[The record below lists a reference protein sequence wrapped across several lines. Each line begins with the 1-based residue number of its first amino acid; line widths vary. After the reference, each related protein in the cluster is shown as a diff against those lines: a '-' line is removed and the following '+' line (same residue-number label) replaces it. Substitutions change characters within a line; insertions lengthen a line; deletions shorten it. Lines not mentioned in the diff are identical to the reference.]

1 MSRREQMERD
11 IPKGKLSMDS
21 FRRST
26 RLFRYMSPAN
36 RWLFALG
43 TLFLA
48 ISAGSSVLFP
58 KFLGDMLDGIFVYDK
73 NGIQTAPD
81 LETLYTVARWFVL
94 LFAVQAVFSF
104 GRMVI
109 YVKVTEGMTFGLRKD
124 LFNSVIGQDMA
135 FHHSHN
141 RGDLLSR
148 FSADIAQIQDTFTTN
163 LAMFIRQILIMVA
176 GLIMIFKTSTDL
188 ALLMLGSFP
197 IIVIV
202 ALFFGRFIRKISRQV
217 QDFTASNNVIAEEA
231 LSGIVNVKAFSNES
245 FESDRYTANSAQL
258 MKESIWRGYWRG
270 AFSSFIILCLFGS
283 IVWLIYR
290 GLGMVHAGEL
300 GVGEL
305 VNFMLLT
312 GFVGG
317 SIGGMAEQFV
327 QIQKTLG
334 SVERVLD
341 LIDSPTEFTAD
352 SSDKPAP
359 DFGQVLRLENL
370 QFAYP
375 SRPDNP
381 VFHGELNLDIRPGET
396 LALVGPSGGGK
407 STIAQLLY
415 RFYSPQQGSIR
426 LGETSIQDL
435 DLNAYRS
442 HMALVPQDVVLFGGS
457 IRDNIRYGKPE
468 ASDEEIEEAAKKAYA
483 HDFIGSFADGYETRV
498 GDRGVLLSGG
508 QKQRVALARAIIRNP
523 DFLILDEA
531 TSALDAESEE
541 WVQKALI
548 ELMKGRTAL
557 VIAHRLSTIRH
568 ADRIAVIRHGKLL
581 ELGTHAELMSI
592 PDGLYKNMVEKQIE
606 PADWI
611 A

>member
-1 MSRREQMERD
+1 MSRREQLERD
-11 IPKGKLSMDS
+11 LPKSKFSWAS
-21 FRRST
+21 FRQST

-43 TLFLA
+43 TFFLA

-58 KFLGDMLDGIFVYDK
+58 KFLGDMLDGIFVYDPK
-73 NGIQTAPD
+73 GIQTAPN
-81 LETLYTVARWFVL
+81 LETLYTVARWFVV
-94 LFAVQAVFSF
+94 LFAVQALFSF
-104 GRMVI
+104 GRMAI
-109 YVKVTEGMTFGLRKD
+109 YVKVTEGMTLGLRRD
-124 LFNSVIGQDMA
+124 LFRSVIGQNMA

-176 GLIMIFKTSTDL
+176 GLIMIFKTSADL

-197 IIVIV
+197 VIVIV

-231 LSGIVNVKAFSNES
+231 LSGIVNVKAFSNED
-245 FESDRYTANSAQL
+245 FESERYTANSTQL
-258 MKESIWRGYWRG
+258 MKESVWRGYWRG

-290 GLGMVHAGEL
+290 GLAMVHAGEM

-341 LIDSPTEFTAD
+341 LIDSPTEFSSEPNAD
-352 SSDKPAP
+352 RVPPFD
-359 DFGQVLRLENL
+359 QELRIQNV

-375 SRPDNP
+375 SRPENA
-381 VFHGELNLDIRPGET
+381 VFKGEFNLTLKPGET

-407 STIAQLLY
+407 STVAQLLY
-415 RFYSPQQGSIR
+415 RFYEPQAGQIL
-426 LGETSIQDL
+426 LGDTSIHDL
-435 DLNAYRS
+435 PLKAYRQ
-442 HMALVPQDVVLFGGS
+442 HMAFVPQEVVLFAGS
-457 IRDNIRYGKPE
+457 IGDNIRYGNPNATQE
-468 ASDEEIEEAAKKAYA
+468 QIEQAAQKAYA
-483 HDFIGSFADGYETRV
+483 HDFITAFADGYDTLV

-523 DFLILDEA
+523 QLLILDEA
-531 TSALDAESEE
+531 TSALDAESEA

-557 VIAHRLSTIRH
+557 VIAHRLSTVRH
-568 ADRIAVIRHGKLL
+568 ADRIAVMRHGQIL
-581 ELGTHAELMSI
+581 EIGSHPELMNLEN
-592 PDGLYKNMVEKQIE
+592 GLYRQMVEKQIE
-606 PADWI
+606 PSDWM

>member
-1 MSRREQMERD
+1 
-11 IPKGKLSMDS
+11 
-21 FRRST
+21 
-26 RLFRYMSPAN
+26 
-36 RWLFALG
+36 
-43 TLFLA
+43 
-48 ISAGSSVLFP
+48 
-58 KFLGDMLDGIFVYDK
+58 
-73 NGIQTAPD
+73 
-81 LETLYTVARWFVL
+81 
-94 LFAVQAVFSF
+94 
-104 GRMVI
+104 
-109 YVKVTEGMTFGLRKD
+109 
-124 LFNSVIGQDMA
+124 
-135 FHHSHN
+135 
-141 RGDLLSR
+141 
-148 FSADIAQIQDTFTTN
+148 
-163 LAMFIRQILIMVA
+163 
-176 GLIMIFKTSTDL
+176 
-188 ALLMLGSFP
+188 
-197 IIVIV
+197 
-202 ALFFGRFIRKISRQV
+202 
-217 QDFTASNNVIAEEA
+217 
-231 LSGIVNVKAFSNES
+231 
-245 FESDRYTANSAQL
+245 

-290 GLGMVHAGEL
+290 GLGMVHAGEM

-352 SSDKPAP
+352 SSAKQAP

-415 RFYSPQQGSIR
+415 RFYSPQKGSIR

-483 HDFIGSFADGYETRV
+483 HDFIGSFADAYETRV